1 MPEIVDEAKAQ
12 ARKYG
17 TGFEIVHDMAEGFRD
32 ADVVYAK
39 SWGRC

>member
-12 ARKYG
+12 ARSMM
-17 TGFEIVHDMAEGFRD
+17 GFEIVHDMAEGFRD

-39 SWGRC
+39 SRC